1 MGAARAWMVRA
12 GADGER
18 EDASISE
25 SLTIAGWP
33 EVGDLT
39 GCMTPG
45 DLEAALAEAYPR
57 ENPRVLGNWRGQLW
71 RFRAVMSPGDLIV
84 LPLKAGAI
92 AIGHLTGDYQFR
104 AEAAPGLRHVRT
116 VTWKRTDVPRT
127 ELRADLRAT
136 LGSLLTVS
144 ELRRLDAVKRLTML
158 AAGGSD
164 PGNPDA
170 PADLRLLEGPA
181 QLAEKVAEAPAGK
194 PVALAVRDLLS
205 IWDFVS
211 RSGKATA
218 TIRRDLDELGLA
230 VVPPITEVPSID
242 HIVRVVPIGLAPEAE
257 RQSLGE
263 ETANLELEPE
273 EGDDSAED
281 LLVDEDPGSSDIGDA
296 SVTDDGA
303 DEGERGDDD
312 EELARP
318 APVLVTVGRLPSARS
333 ELKTVR
339 LTEPLSRAVELL
351 SENTYDQLPVLDDDG
366 HLRGSI
372 TWREI
377 GATNRPATALVRDAA
392 VLKVRSIRTD
402 EPMVDCLADV
412 ADHGCVFVVNP
423 DGSLSGIVTG
433 HDLAHR
439 FEQELRPYALI
450 QELELRLRRALRKA
464 LMLVKEIHGEY
475 GLPGDPARIVKL
487 ANQGMNFSDYITL
500 LKRDDVWQATGW
512 QFPQQSFAERM
523 DRVRKIRNETMHF
536 HTSDDDRISAV
547 KEIQVALQMLKT
559 VQPQA

>member
-1 MGAARAWMVRA
+1 MGTVRAWMVRA

-18 EDASISE
+18 EDVSISE
-25 SLTIAGWP
+25 GLTVAGWP

-45 DLEAALAEAYPR
+45 DLKAELAKAYPR

-71 RFRAVMSPGDLIV
+71 RFRAVMSPEDLIV
-84 LPLKAGAI
+84 LPLKAGTI
-92 AIGHLTGDYQFR
+92 AIGHIEGDYQFR
-104 AEAAPGLRHVRT
+104 AEAAPGFRHVRT
-116 VTWKRTDVPRT
+116 VTWKRTDVPRS

-158 AAGGSD
+158 AAGESD

-170 PADLRLLEGPA
+170 PADLRLLERPA
-181 QLAEKVAEAPAGK
+181 ELADKVAEASLGR
-194 PVALAVRDLLS
+194 PVELAVRDLLS

-211 RSGKATA
+211 RSGRATA

-263 ETANLELEPE
+263 ETANLELESE

-281 LLVDEDPGSSDIGDA
+281 LLVDEEPGSSDTGDLRLTA
-296 SVTDDGA
+296 VGA
-303 DEGERGDDD
+303 GEGETGDDD
-312 EELARP
+312 EEPARP
-318 APVLVTVGRLPSARS
+318 APVLVTVGRLPSARR

-339 LTEPLSRAVELL
+339 LTDPLSRAVELL
-351 SENTYDQLPVLDDDG
+351 SENAYDQLPVLDEDG
-366 HLRGSI
+366 HLSGSI

-392 VLKVRSIRTD
+392 VLKVRSIRTN

-412 ADHGCVFVVNP
+412 ADYGCVFVVNP

-439 FEQELRPYALI
+439 YEQELRPYALI

-464 LMLVKEIHGEY
+464 LMQVKETHGGY
-475 GLPGDPARIVKL
+475 GCSGDSKRIVKL
-487 ANQGMNFSDYITL
+487 ANEGMNFSEYIKL
-500 LKRDDVWQATGW
+500 LKRNDIWQATGW

-536 HTSDDDRISAV
+536 HTSDDDRVRAV
-547 KEIQVALQMLKT
+547 EEIQVALQMLKT

>member
-1 MGAARAWMVRA
+1 MGAVRAWMVRA
-12 GADGER
+12 GSDDKR
-18 EDASISE
+18 EAVSLSE
-25 SLTIAGWP
+25 NLTIAGWP
-33 EVGDLT
+33 EVGDLS
-39 GCMTPG
+39 GCQTPG
-45 DLEAALAEAYPR
+45 DLKAELAKAYPR

-84 LPLKAGAI
+84 LPLKAGDI
-92 AIGHLTGDYQFR
+92 AIGCLTGDYQFR

-116 VTWKRTDVPRT
+116 VTWKRTDVPRSD
-127 ELRADLRAT
+127 LRADLRAT

-144 ELRRLDAVKRLTML
+144 ELRRLDAVKRLTEI
-158 AAGGSD
+158 AAGNSD

-170 PADLRLLEGPA
+170 PADLRLLGGGPA
-181 QLAEKVAEAPAGK
+181 ELADKVAQAPAGET
-194 PVALAVRDLLS
+194 VRLAVRDLLS

-211 RSGKATA
+211 RSGKAIA
-218 TIRRDLDELGLA
+218 TIRRDLDDLGLA
-230 VVPPITEVPSID
+230 VVPPVTEVPSID
-242 HIVRVVPIGLAPEAE
+242 HMVRVVPIGMAPEAE
-257 RQSLGE
+257 RKSSGE
-263 ETANLELEPE
+263 ETADLELEPE
-273 EGDDSAED
+273 AGNDSEAD
-281 LLVDEDPGSSDIGDA
+281 LLADEDPGSSVVADVNLIP
-296 SVTDDGA
+296 DGA
-303 DEGERGDDD
+303 GEGESG
-312 EELARP
+312 EEEESARP
-318 APVLVTVGRLPSARS
+318 ASVLVTVGRLPSARS

-339 LTEPLSRAVELL
+339 LTDPLSRAVELL
-351 SENTYDQLPVLDDDG
+351 SENAYDQLPVLDDDG

-372 TWREI
+372 SWREI
-377 GATNRPATALVRDAA
+377 GATNRPATALVEDAA

-412 ADHGCVFVVNP
+412 ADHGCVFVLNP

-439 FEQELRPYALI
+439 FDQELRPYALI
-450 QELELRLRRALRKA
+450 QELELRLRRALKKA
-464 LMLVKEIHGEY
+464 LMQVKEIHGEY
-475 GLPGDPARIVKL
+475 GLPGDPAKIVKL
-487 ANQGMNFSDYITL
+487 AEQGMNFADYITL
-500 LKRDDVWQATGW
+500 LKRDDVWRATGW

>member
-1 MGAARAWMVRA
+1 MM
-12 GADGER
+12 
-18 EDASISE
+18 
-25 SLTIAGWP
+25 
-33 EVGDLT
+33 
-39 GCMTPG
+39 
-45 DLEAALAEAYPR
+45 
-57 ENPRVLGNWRGQLW
+57 
-71 RFRAVMSPGDLIV
+71 PGDLIV
-84 LPLKAGAI
+84 LPLKAGTI
-92 AIGHLTGDYQFR
+92 AIGYLTGDYLFR
-104 AEAAPGLRHVRT
+104 AEAAPGLRHVRS

-127 ELRADLRAT
+127 GLRADLRAT

-144 ELRRLDAVKRLTML
+144 ELRRLDAVKRLSML
-158 AAGGSD
+158 AAGDSD

-170 PADLRLLEGPA
+170 PAGLRLLERPA
-181 QLAEKVAEAPAGK
+181 QLADKVAEAPAGR
-194 PVALAVRDLLS
+194 PVELAVRDLLS

-211 RSGKATA
+211 RSDKATA

-257 RQSLGE
+257 RKSGE
-263 ETANLELEPE
+263 ETANLELELEPE
-273 EGDDSAED
+273 EGDDSAAD
-281 LLVDEDPGSSDIGDA
+281 LLVDVQSGSSDIGDIGLTA
-296 SVTDDGA
+296 VGA
-303 DEGERGDDD
+303 GEGESGDDD
-312 EELARP
+312 EEPARP
-318 APVLVTVGRLPSARS
+318 APVLVTVGRLPSARN

-339 LTEPLSRAVELL
+339 LTDPLSRAVELL
-351 SENTYDQLPVLDDDG
+351 SENAYDQLPVLDDDG
-366 HLRGSI
+366 HLRGSV

-464 LMLVKEIHGEY
+464 LMQVKEIHGAY

-500 LKRDDVWQATGW
+500 LKRDDVWRATGW

>member
-1 MGAARAWMVRA
+1 MG
-12 GADGER
+12 
-18 EDASISE
+18 
-25 SLTIAGWP
+25 LTIAGWP

-39 GCMTPG
+39 SCMTPE
-45 DLEAALAEAYPR
+45 DLKAELAKAYPR

-71 RFRAVMSPGDLIV
+71 RFRAAMSPGDLIV
-84 LPLKAGAI
+84 LPRKAGDI
-92 AIGHLTGDYQFR
+92 AIGHLTGDYQFD
-104 AEAAPGLRHVRT
+104 AEATPGLQHVRP
-116 VTWKRTDVPRT
+116 VTWKRTDVPRA

-144 ELRRLDAVKRLTML
+144 QLRRFDAVNRLTLL
-158 AAGGSD
+158 AAGNSD

-181 QLAEKVAEAPAGK
+181 ELAAKVAEAPSGM
-194 PVALAVRDLLS
+194 PVKLAVRDLLS

-230 VVPPITEVPSID
+230 VVPPLTEVPSID
-242 HIVRVVPIGLAPEAE
+242 HIVRVVPIGLAPEAK

-263 ETANLELEPE
+263 ETVNLELEPE
-273 EGDDSAED
+273 EGDESAED
-281 LLVDEDPGSSDIGDA
+281 LLVKEEAGSPDTGDIGLTA
-296 SVTDDGA
+296 VGA
-303 DEGERGDDD
+303 VESESGDDD
-312 EELARP
+312 EESARP
-318 APVLVTVGRLPSARS
+318 APVLVTVGRLSSARS

-339 LTEPLSRAVELL
+339 LTDPLSRAVELL
-351 SENTYDQLPVLDDDG
+351 SENAYDQLPVLDDDG
-366 HLRGSI
+366 HLCGSI

-412 ADHGCVFVVNP
+412 ADHGCVFVINP

-433 HDLAHR
+433 HDLVHR

-464 LMLVKEIHGEY
+464 LMQVKETRGEY
-475 GLPGDPARIVKL
+475 GLPGDPTKIVKL
-487 ANQGMNFSDYITL
+487 AHQGMNFSDYIAL

-512 QFPQQSFAERM
+512 QFPQQSFADRM

-536 HTSDDDRISAV
+536 HTSDDDRINVV

>member
-1 MGAARAWMVRA
+1 MVRA
-12 GADGER
+12 GADDER
-18 EDASISE
+18 ATFSLSE
-25 SLTIAGWP
+25 GLTIAGWP
-33 EVGDLT
+33 EVGDLS
-39 GCMTPG
+39 GCKTPG
-45 DLEAALAEAYPR
+45 DLKVELAKAYPR

-71 RFRAVMSPGDLIV
+71 RFRTVMSPGDLIV
-84 LPLKAGAI
+84 LPLKTGDI
-92 AIGHLTGDYQFR
+92 AIGCLTGDYQFR

-116 VTWKRTDVPRT
+116 VTWKRTDVPRS

-144 ELRRLDAVKRLTML
+144 ELRRLDAVKRLTAL

-170 PADLRLLEGPA
+170 PADLRLLEGPTE
-181 QLAEKVAEAPAGK
+181 LADKVAEAPTGE
-194 PVALAVRDLLS
+194 PVRLAVRDLLS

-211 RSGKATA
+211 RSGKAIA

-230 VVPPITEVPSID
+230 VVPPLTEVPSID

-257 RQSLGE
+257 RQSSGE
-263 ETANLELEPE
+263 ETADLELEPE
-273 EGDDSAED
+273 EGDGSAAD
-281 LLVDEDPGSSDIGDA
+281 LLVEEELGSSDA
-296 SVTDDGA
+296 SDVSPIPVGA
-303 DEGERGDDD
+303 GEGESGGDD
-312 EELARP
+312 EESARP

-339 LTEPLSRAVELL
+339 LTDPLSRAVELL
-351 SENTYDQLPVLDDDG
+351 SENAYDQLPVLDDDG

-377 GATNRPATALVRDAA
+377 GATNRPATALVEDAA

-412 ADHGCVFVVNP
+412 ADHGCVFVLNP

-450 QELELRLRRALRKA
+450 QELELRLRRALKKA
-464 LMLVKEIHGEY
+464 LMQVKEIHGEY
-475 GLPGDPARIVKL
+475 GLPGDPAKIVKL
-487 ANQGMNFSDYITL
+487 TEQGMNFSDYITL
-500 LKRDDVWQATGW
+500 LKRNDVWQATGW

-536 HTSDDDRISAV
+536 HTSDDDRASAV

>member
-1 MGAARAWMVRA
+1 MVRA

-18 EDASISE
+18 EDVSISE
-25 SLTIAGWP
+25 GLTIAGWP

-45 DLEAALAEAYPR
+45 DLQAELAKAYPR

-71 RFRAVMSPGDLIV
+71 RFRDVMSPGDLVV
-84 LPLKAGAI
+84 LPFKAGTI
-92 AIGHLTGDYQFR
+92 AIGYVTGAYEFR

-116 VTWKRTDVPRT
+116 VTWERTNIPRT

-144 ELRRLDAVKRLTML
+144 QLRRLDAVKRLTML
-158 AAGGSD
+158 AAGESD
-164 PGNPDA
+164 PGNPET
-170 PADLRLLEGPA
+170 PADLRLLERPA
-181 QLAEKVAEAPAGK
+181 ELADKVADAPAGS
-194 PVALAVRDLLS
+194 PVELAVRDLLS

-211 RSGKATA
+211 RSGKAIGA
-218 TIRRDLDELGLA
+218 IRRDLDELGLA

-257 RQSLGE
+257 RQSLGK

-273 EGDDSAED
+273 EGDDSAAD
-281 LLVDEDPGSSDIGDA
+281 LLADEESGTSDIGDISLIA
-296 SVTDDGA
+296 VGA
-303 DEGERGDDD
+303 GYSESDDD
-312 EELARP
+312 EEPPRP
-318 APVLVTVGRLPSARS
+318 APVSVTVGRLPSARS
-333 ELKTVR
+333 ELKTVK
-339 LTEPLSRAVELL
+339 LTDPLSRAVELL
-351 SENTYDQLPVLDDDG
+351 SENAYDQLPVLDDDG

-377 GATNRPATALVRDAA
+377 GATNRPATALVEDAA
-392 VLKVRSIRTD
+392 VLRVRSIRTD

-464 LMLVKEIHGEY
+464 LMRVKEIHGEY
-475 GLPGDPARIVKL
+475 GLPGDAARIGKL
-487 ANQGMNFSDYITL
+487 AHQGMNFSDYITL

-523 DRVRKIRNETMHF
+523 DQVRKIRNETMHF

-547 KEIQVALQMLKT
+547 KTVQVALQMLKT

>member
-1 MGAARAWMVRA
+1 M
-12 GADGER
+12 
-18 EDASISE
+18 
-25 SLTIAGWP
+25 TIAGWP

-39 GCMTPG
+39 CCMTPG
-45 DLEAALAEAYPR
+45 DLKAELAKAYPR

-71 RFRAVMSPGDLIV
+71 RFRAVMSLGDLIV
-84 LPLKAGAI
+84 LPLRAGNI
-92 AIGHLTGDYQFR
+92 AIGNLAGDYQFR

-144 ELRRLDAVKRLTML
+144 ELRRLDAVMRLTVL
-158 AAGGSD
+158 ADGGTD

-170 PADLRLLEGPA
+170 PADLRLLERPA
-181 QLAEKVAEAPAGK
+181 ELADMVAKAPAGR
-194 PVALAVRDLLS
+194 PVELAVRDLLS

-211 RSGKATA
+211 RSDKAIT

-263 ETANLELEPE
+263 ETANLELELE
-273 EGDDSAED
+273 EGDDSAAD
-281 LLVDEDPGSSDIGDA
+281 LLVDDGSGSSDVSALTLI
-296 SVTDDGA
+296 VPGA
-303 DEGERGDDD
+303 GEGVSGDDD
-312 EELARP
+312 EEPVRP
-318 APVLVTVGRLPSARS
+318 APVMVTVGRLPSARS
-333 ELKTVR
+333 MPKTVK
-339 LTEPLSRAVELL
+339 LTDPLSRAVELL
-351 SENTYDQLPVLDDDG
+351 SENAYDQLPVLDDDG

-377 GATNRPATALVRDAA
+377 GATNRPATALVGDAA

-412 ADHGCVFVVNP
+412 ADHGCVFVINP

-450 QELELRLRRALRKA
+450 QELELRLRRALRRA
-464 LMLVKEIHGEY
+464 LIQVKESQGEY
-475 GLPGDPARIVKL
+475 GLSGDDKRIGKL

>member
-1 MGAARAWMVRA
+1 MVRA

-18 EDASISE
+18 EDVSIAE
-25 SLTIAGWP
+25 SLAVAGWP
-33 EVGDLT
+33 ELGDLT
-39 GCMTPG
+39 GCMTPE
-45 DLEAALAEAYPR
+45 DLKAELAKAYPR

-84 LPLKAGAI
+84 LPLKAGNI

-104 AEAAPGLRHVRT
+104 TEAAPGLRHVRT
-116 VTWKRTDVPRT
+116 LTWNRTDVART

-144 ELRRLDAVKRLTML
+144 ELRRFDAVKRLTLL
-158 AAGGSD
+158 AAGEPD

-170 PADLRLLEGPA
+170 PASLRLLEKPA
-181 QLAEKVAEAPAGK
+181 ELADKVAEAPADK
-194 PVALAVRDLLS
+194 PVELAVRDLLS

-218 TIRRDLDELGLA
+218 AIRRDLDELGLA

-257 RQSLGE
+257 RQALGK

-273 EGDDSAED
+273 EGEDSATD
-281 LLVDEDPGSSDIGDA
+281 LLADEEPDSGGIGDISLPA
-296 SVTDDGA
+296 VGA
-303 DEGERGDDD
+303 GEGGDDD
-312 EELARP
+312 QEAAPP

-333 ELKTVR
+333 ELKTVK
-339 LTEPLSRAVELL
+339 LTDPLNRAVELL
-351 SENTYDQLPVLDDDG
+351 SENGYDQLPVLDEDG

-464 LMLVKEIHGEY
+464 LMQVKEISGQY
-475 GLPGDPARIVKL
+475 GLPGDPGRIVKL

-500 LKRDDVWQATGW
+500 LKRDDVWHATGW

-536 HTSDDDRISAV
+536 HTSDDDRINAV
-547 KEIQVALQMLKT
+547 KEIQIALQMLKT